1 MARKESRGVWDAL
14 LIVAVAALA
23 VTFAHAQQAT
33 AEEGHEDGRIVGL
46 SADGAVPLEA
56 KADHEATPQDAARPA
71 YWLGIQ
77 GAPIDSEVLRTHLQL
92 ADDVGVVVAD
102 VMPNSPAEKAG
113 LRKHDILLEVGGVQI
128 SEMPVLQKAVAES
141 NGKPIELKIIRL
153 AKEMTISVTPEAPP
167 ADIAFGGHAAGNLG
181 LGGQAPFDQV
191 QKLLGQLPQGNL
203 RGNVRVFGN
212 GMIPG
217 IQRFDMNQLPDG
229 VSVQV
234 TREGNGPATVTV
246 QKGDE
251 TWTVKG
257 DDQEALN
264 KLPEDVRPYVEQMLN
279 GQNGNFEFGNLQN
292 LLPNQLGH
300 FDFQGQGQGLEDANQ
315 QLLKQMEQLQRQM
328 DELRQRLDQDLPA
341 APANPQ
347 TDPSKT

>member
-1 MARKESRGVWDAL
+1 MARKESRGVWDTL
-14 LIVAVAALA
+14 LIVAVATLA
-23 VTFAHAQQAT
+23 VTFAHAQQAA
-33 AEEGHEDGRIVGL
+33 AEEDHEDGRIVGL
-46 SADGAVPLEA
+46 SADGVAPLEA

-92 ADDVGVVVAD
+92 ADDVGVVIAD

-141 NGKPIELKIIRL
+141 NGKSLEVKIIRL
-153 AKEMTISVTPEAPP
+153 AKEMTVSVTPEAPP
-167 ADIAFGGHAAGNLG
+167 ADIAFGAPAGGG
-181 LGGQAPFDQV
+181 LGIGGGTPFDQV
-191 QKLLGQLPQGNL
+191 QKLLGQLPQGN

-217 IQRFDMNQLPDG
+217 IQQFDMNQLPDG

-246 QKGDE
+246 QKDGE
-251 TWTVKG
+251 TWTVQG
-257 DDQEALN
+257 DDEEALS

-279 GQNGNFEFGNLQN
+279 GQNGNLPFGNLQN
-292 LLPNQLGH
+292 LLPNQLGR
-300 FDFQGQGQGLEDANQ
+300 FDFQAGGQGLEDANQ
-315 QLLKQMEQLQRQM
+315 QLMKQMEQLQRQM
-328 DELRQRLDQDLPA
+328 DELQQRLEKELPA
-341 APANPQ
+341 APANPEA
-347 TDPSKT
+347 DPTKS